1 MHFEVAGFVI
11 CEKGQYLHL
20 CYTGPLESYLQTL
33 TIDQQSLYDVS
44 QRRFEAHCDYS
55 ISMETFCLK
64 TTLTPVYLELHQ
76 KSSSLEKTSYS
87 EAFSEPCKTSNME
100 IFWKI
105 VTPFCISSR
114 SVSDSLPEEFLPWN
128 LKNKMFCV
136 NTSLVKNHRNR
147 LATTPKG
154 QG

>member
-1 MHFEVAGFVI
+1 MRERPILAFMLHRATRKLSSDTNYWPTITLRCFS
-11 CEKGQYLHL
+11 EKVRG
-20 CYTGPLESYLQTL
+20 TL
-33 TIDQQSLYDVS
+33 RLFNIDGDFLPKNNAY
-44 QRRFEAHCDYS
+44 A
-55 ISMETFCLK
+55 CLLGAALK
-64 TTLTPVYLELHQ
+64 IIFPWKDQLL
-76 KSSSLEKTSYS
+76 S